1 MNVWRRWKRGWVKM
15 SQPTNNELSFEEA
28 LRQLEA
34 IVEKLESGEASL
46 EESIALFEQGTAL
59 AKLCEGKLNQAAAK
73 IQELT
78 MGEDGTL
85 TVREASWLEE
95 GNDGTS

>member
-1 MNVWRRWKRGWVKM
+1 MD
-15 SQPTNNELSFEEA
+15 QQTNSEPSFEEA
-28 LRQLEA
+28 LQQLEA

-59 AKLCEGKLNQAAAK
+59 AKLCEGKLNRAATK

-78 MGEDGTL
+78 MSEDGTPM
-85 TVREASWLEE
+85 VREASWLGESD
-95 GNDGTS
+95 DGTQ

>member
-1 MNVWRRWKRGWVKM
+1 MA
-15 SQPTNNELSFEEA
+15 QQTNNELSFEVA
-28 LRQLEA
+28 LQQLEA

-59 AKLCEGKLNQAAAK
+59 AKLCEEKLNRAATK

-78 MGEDGTL
+78 MSEDGTP
-85 TVREASWLEE
+85 TVREASWWEE
-95 GNDGTS
+95 GASSDGTR